1 MASFLERRVLII
13 GLAAYLVLALLAV
26 FLLYRPRLQ
35 ARQRNAAQAAQLQ
48 KQLDETRAR
57 VKGIGNLRARVA
69 ELQQANSQFI
79 ARVVPRS
86 QMLSMLRRLAQLGVE
101 RKVRFLEIAPPS
113 LDTLLQ
119 QESPTAP
126 LRSVPFMVTVQ
137 GRYIDIGQYVENLD
151 KFPYFVRVPDFE
163 VNAREDI
170 RHEVEAKLLVNL
182 VASSLATGGK
192 L

>member
-1 MASFLERRVLII
+1 MALLERRVLII
-13 GLAAYLVLALLAV
+13 GLAVYLLLAIFV
-26 FLLYRPRLQ
+26 WFALYQPRLK

-57 VKGIGNLRARVA
+57 VKGIGRLREQVA
-69 ELQQANSQFI
+69 ELQQTNAQFI
-79 ARVVPRS
+79 ARVVPRA
-86 QMLSMLRRLAQLGVE
+86 QMLSMLRQLAQLAAE

-113 LDTLLQ
+113 LDSLLQ

-126 LRSVPFMVTVQ
+126 MRSVPFLITMQ
-137 GRYIDIGQYVENLD
+137 GRYIDIGQYVESLD

-163 VNAREDI
+163 INAREDI
-170 RHEVEAKLLVNL
+170 RPEVEAKLLVNL
-182 VASSLATGGK
+182 YASSLATGGK

>member
-1 MASFLERRVLII
+1 MAILERRVLII
-13 GLAAYLVLALLAV
+13 GLAVCVLLAIFAV
-26 FLLYRPRLQ
+26 FALYQPRLK
-35 ARQRNAAQAAQLQ
+35 ARQSNAAQAASLQ

-57 VKGIGNLRARVA
+57 VKGIGRLRERVA
-69 ELQQANSQFI
+69 ELQQTNAQFI
-79 ARVVPRS
+79 ARVAPRG
-86 QMLSMLRRLAQLGVE
+86 QMLSMLRQLAQLAAD

-113 LDTLLQ
+113 LDSLLL

-126 LRSVPFMVTVQ
+126 LRSVPFLITVQ
-137 GRYIDIGQYVENLD
+137 GRYIDIGQYVESLD

-170 RHEVEAKLLVNL
+170 RPEVEAKLMVNL

>member
-1 MASFLERRVLII
+1 MALLERRVLII
-13 GLAAYLVLALLAV
+13 GLAVYVVLALLAI
-26 FLLYRPRLQ
+26 FLLYQPRLK
-35 ARQRNAAQAAQLQ
+35 ARQQNAAQAAQLQ
-48 KQLDETRAR
+48 QQLEETRAR
-57 VKGIGNLRARVA
+57 VKGIGKLRERVA
-69 ELQQANSQFI
+69 ELQQANAQFI

-86 QMLSMLRRLAQLGVE
+86 RMLSMLRQLAQLAAE

-119 QESPTAP
+119 QESPTTP
-126 LRSVPFMVTVQ
+126 LRTVPFMVTVQ
-137 GRYIDIGQYVENLD
+137 GRYIDVGQYVEGLD

-170 RHEVEAKLLVNL
+170 RPEIEAKLLVNL

>member
-1 MASFLERRVLII
+1 MAFLERRVLLI
-13 GLAAYLVLALLAV
+13 GLAAYLVLALRAV
-26 FLLYRPRLQ
+26 FLLYRPSLK
-35 ARQRNAAQAAQLQ
+35 ARQQNAAQAAQLQ
-48 KQLDETRAR
+48 KQLDDTRAR

-86 QMLSMLRRLAQLGVE
+86 QMLSMLRQLAQLGAD

-119 QESPTAP
+119 QESPTVP

-137 GRYIDIGQYVENLD
+137 GRYIDIGQYVESLD

-170 RHEVEAKLLVNL
+170 RPEVEAKLLVNL

>member
-1 MASFLERRVLII
+1 MALLERRVLIV
-13 GLAAYLVLALLAV
+13 GLAVYLLLAIFV
-26 FLLYRPRLQ
+26 WFVLYQPRIR
-35 ARQRNAAQAAQLQ
+35 ARQRNATQTAQLQ

-57 VKGIGNLRARVA
+57 VKGIGRLREHVA
-69 ELQQANSQFI
+69 ELQQANAQFI
-79 ARVVPRS
+79 ARVVPRA
-86 QMLSMLRRLAQLGVE
+86 QMLSMLRQLAQLAAE

-113 LDTLLQ
+113 LDSLLQ

-126 LRSVPFMVTVQ
+126 LRSVPFLITVQ
-137 GRYIDIGQYVENLD
+137 GRYVDIGQYVESLD

-163 VNAREDI
+163 VSAREDI
-170 RHEVEAKLLVNL
+170 RPEVEAKLLVNL

>member
-13 GLAAYLVLALLAV
+13 GLAAYVVLALLAV
-26 FLLYRPRLQ
+26 FLLYQPRLK
-35 ARQRNAAQAAQLQ
+35 ARQENSAKAAELQ

-57 VKGIGNLRARVA
+57 VKGIGKLRERVA
-69 ELQQANSQFI
+69 ELEQANAQFI

-86 QMLSMLRRLAQLGVE
+86 QMLSMLRQLAQLGVD

-113 LDTLLQ
+113 LDSLLQ
-119 QESPTAP
+119 QESPTTP
-126 LRSVPFMVTVQ
+126 LRTVPFMVTVQ
-137 GRYIDIGQYVENLD
+137 GRYMDIGQYVESLD

-163 VNAREDI
+163 VTAREDI
-170 RHEVEAKLLVNL
+170 RPEVEAKLLVNL

>member
-1 MASFLERRVLII
+1 MALLERRVLII
-13 GLAAYLVLALLAV
+13 GLAVYVVLAIAAV
-26 FLLYRPRLQ
+26 FLLYQPRLK
-35 ARQRNAAQAAQLQ
+35 ARQDNSAQAVQLQ

-57 VKGIGNLRARVA
+57 VKGIGKLREQVA
-69 ELQQANSQFI
+69 ELQQANSQFV

-86 QMLSMLRRLAQLGVE
+86 QMLSMLRQLAQLAAD

-119 QESPTAP
+119 QESPTVP
-126 LRSVPFMVTVQ
+126 LRTVPFMVTVQ
-137 GRYIDIGQYVENLD
+137 GRYIDIGQYVEGLD

-163 VNAREDI
+163 VTSREDI
-170 RHEVEAKLLVNL
+170 RPEVEAKLLVNL

>member
-1 MASFLERRVLII
+1 MAFLERRVLII
-13 GLAAYLVLALLAV
+13 GLAVYIVLALLAV
-26 FLLYRPRLQ
+26 FLLYQPRLK
-35 ARQRNAAQAAQLQ
+35 ARQENAAQAAQLQ
-48 KQLDETRAR
+48 KQLDDTRAR
-57 VKGIGNLRARVA
+57 VQGIGKLRERVA
-69 ELQQANSQFI
+69 ELQQANAQFI

-86 QMLSMLRRLAQLGVE
+86 QMLSMLRQLAQMAE
-101 RKVRFLEIAPPS
+101 DRKVRFLEIAPPS

-119 QESPTAP
+119 QESPTTP
-126 LRSVPFMVTVQ
+126 LRTVPFTVTVQ
-137 GRYIDIGQYVENLD
+137 GRYVDIGQYVESLD

-170 RHEVEAKLLVNL
+170 RPEVEAKLLVNL

>member
-1 MASFLERRVLII
+1 MALLERRVLII
-13 GLAAYLVLALLAV
+13 GLAAYLLLAI
-26 FLLYRPRLQ
+26 FFWFALYQPRLQ
-35 ARQRNAAQAAQLQ
+35 ARQRNAAQASQLQ

-57 VKGIGNLRARVA
+57 VKGIGRLRERVA
-69 ELQQANSQFI
+69 ELDKANAEFV

-86 QMLSMLRRLAQLGVE
+86 QMLSMLRQLAQIAAD

-126 LRSVPFMVTVQ
+126 LRSVPFLITVQ
-137 GRYIDIGQYVENLD
+137 GRYIDIGQYVESLD

-163 VNAREDI
+163 VTAREDI
-170 RHEVEAKLLVNL
+170 RPEVEAKLLVNL
-182 VASSLATGGK
+182 YASSLATGGK

>member
-1 MASFLERRVLII
+1 MAFLERRVLII
-13 GLAAYLVLALLAV
+13 GLAAYVVLALLAV
-26 FLLYRPRLQ
+26 FLLYRPSLQ
-35 ARQRNAAQAAQLQ
+35 ARQRNAAQSAQLQ
-48 KQLDETRAR
+48 KQLDDTRAR
-57 VKGIGNLRARVA
+57 VQGIGQLRQRLA
-69 ELQQANSQFI
+69 ELQQANAQFV

-86 QMLSMLRRLAQLGVE
+86 QMLSMLRQLAQMGAD

-119 QESPTAP
+119 QESPTTP

-137 GRYIDIGQYVENLD
+137 GRYIDIGQYVESLD

-163 VNAREDI
+163 VNGREDI
-170 RHEVEAKLLVNL
+170 RPEVEAKLLVNL
-182 VASSLATGGK
+182 VASSLTTGGK

>member
-35 ARQRNAAQAAQLQ
+35 ARQQNAAEAAQLQ

-57 VKGIGNLRARVA
+57 VKGIGKLRERVA
-69 ELQQANSQFI
+69 ELQQANAQFI

-86 QMLSMLRRLAQLGVE
+86 QMLSMLRQLAQLAAD

-113 LDTLLQ
+113 LDSLLQ

-137 GRYIDIGQYVENLD
+137 GRYIDIGQYVESLD

-170 RHEVEAKLLVNL
+170 RPEVEAKLLVNL

>member
-1 MASFLERRVLII
+1 MALLERRVLII
-13 GLAAYLVLALLAV
+13 GLAVYVVLAV
-26 FLLYRPRLQ
+26 FAVFVLYQPRLK
-35 ARQRNAAQAAQLQ
+35 ARQQNAAQAAQLQ
-48 KQLDETRAR
+48 KQLDDTRAR
-57 VKGIGNLRARVA
+57 VKGIGQLRAHVA
-69 ELQQANSQFI
+69 ELQQSNAQFI
-79 ARVVPRS
+79 ARVVPRG
-86 QMLSMLRRLAQLGVE
+86 QMLSMLRQLAQLAAD

-113 LDTLLQ
+113 LDSLLL

-137 GRYIDIGQYVENLD
+137 GRYIDIGQYVESLD

-163 VNAREDI
+163 VTAREDI
-170 RHEVEAKLLVNL
+170 RPEVEAKLLVNL

>member
-1 MASFLERRVLII
+1 MALLERRVLII
-13 GLAAYLVLALLAV
+13 GLAVYLLLAIFV
-26 FLLYRPRLQ
+26 WFALYQPRLK

-48 KQLDETRAR
+48 KQLDDTRER
-57 VKGIGNLRARVA
+57 VKGIGRLREQVA
-69 ELQQANSQFI
+69 ELQQANAQFI

-86 QMLSMLRRLAQLGVE
+86 QMLSMLRQLAQLAAD
-101 RKVRFLEIAPPS
+101 RKVRFLEIDPPS

-126 LRSVPFMVTVQ
+126 LRSVPFLITVQ
-137 GRYIDIGQYVENLD
+137 GRYIDIGQYVESLD

-170 RHEVEAKLLVNL
+170 RPEVEAKLLVNL
-182 VASSLATGGK
+182 YASSLATGGK

>member
-1 MASFLERRVLII
+1 MALLERRVLIV
-13 GLAAYLVLALLAV
+13 GLAVYLLLAIFV
-26 FLLYRPRLQ
+26 WFVLYQPRIR
-35 ARQRNAAQAAQLQ
+35 ARQRNATQTAQLQ

-57 VKGIGNLRARVA
+57 VKGIGRLREHVA
-69 ELQQANSQFI
+69 ELQQANAQFI
-79 ARVVPRS
+79 ARVVPRA
-86 QMLSMLRRLAQLGVE
+86 QMLSMLRQLAQLAAE

-113 LDTLLQ
+113 LDSLLQ

-126 LRSVPFMVTVQ
+126 LRNVPFLITVQ
-137 GRYIDIGQYVENLD
+137 GRYIDIGHYVESLD

-170 RHEVEAKLLVNL
+170 RPEVQAKLLVNL
-182 VASSLATGGK
+182 FVSSLATRGT

>member
-1 MASFLERRVLII
+1 MALLERRVLII
-13 GLAAYLVLALLAV
+13 GLAVCVLLAIFAV
-26 FLLYRPRLQ
+26 FVLYQPRLR
-35 ARQRNAAQAAQLQ
+35 ARQANAAQASALQ

-57 VKGIGNLRARVA
+57 VKGIGRLRERVA
-69 ELQQANSQFI
+69 ELQQANAQFI

-86 QMLSMLRRLAQLGVE
+86 QMLSMLRQLAQLGAD

-113 LDTLLQ
+113 LDSLLQ
-119 QESPTAP
+119 QESPTTP
-126 LRSVPFMVTVQ
+126 LRTVPFMVTVQ
-137 GRYIDIGQYVENLD
+137 GRYVDIGQYVESLD

-163 VNAREDI
+163 VTAREDI
-170 RHEVEAKLLVNL
+170 RPEVEAKLLVNL

>member
-1 MASFLERRVLII
+1 MALLERRVLII
-13 GLAAYLVLALLAV
+13 GLAVYVVLAIAAV
-26 FLLYRPRLQ
+26 FLLYQPRLK
-35 ARQRNAAQAAQLQ
+35 ARQDSAAQAVQLQ

-57 VKGIGNLRARVA
+57 VKGIGALRARVA
-69 ELQQANSQFI
+69 ELDQANAQFV

-86 QMLSMLRRLAQLGVE
+86 QMLSMLKQLATLAAD
-101 RKVRFLEIAPPS
+101 RKVRFLEIDPPS

-119 QESPTAP
+119 QESPTTP
-126 LRSVPFMVTVQ
+126 LRTVPFMVTVQ
-137 GRYIDIGQYVENLD
+137 GRYIDIGQYVEGLD

-163 VNAREDI
+163 VTAREDI
-170 RHEVEAKLLVNL
+170 RPEVEAKLLVNL